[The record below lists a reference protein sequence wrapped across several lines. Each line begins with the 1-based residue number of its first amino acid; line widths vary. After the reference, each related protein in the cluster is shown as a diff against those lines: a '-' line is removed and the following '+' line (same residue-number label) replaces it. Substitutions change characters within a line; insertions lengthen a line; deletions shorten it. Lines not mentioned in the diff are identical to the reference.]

1 MSSKKESQ
9 IKKFLGKVLPISLSV
24 VVAGS
29 LLTGC
34 GNQARCDE
42 LLNLLTYGP
51 WSSEDSAWY
60 DANCR

>member
-1 MSSKKESQ
+1 MKIRTSE
-9 IKKFLGKVLPISLSV
+9 KVAASLLSV
-24 VVAGS
+24 IVAGS

-51 WSSEDSAWY
+51 WTSEQSDWY
-60 DANCR
+60 DAHCE